1 MDKCETQTGEVLK
14 TDSVGGFIKSAPQMM
29 SELTQSFI
37 SKKGLHD
44 RAKFRLQMKAILD
57 MISID
62 TEYPSTE
69 KPSEKAKEDY
79 SPRRHDGGG
88 RLVDAP
94 DSRQN
99 ETILGGQY

>member
-44 RAKFRLQMKAILD
+44 RAKFRLPVSYTHL
-57 MISID
+57 
-62 TEYPSTE
+62 TLPTNRE
-69 KPSEKAKEDY
+69 
-79 SPRRHDGGG
+79 
-88 RLVDAP
+88 V
-94 DSRQN
+94 
-99 ETILGGQY
+99 